1 MISRLKPFM
10 AYLELTQYVNLKKFS
25 AANKIPMTQLIREAI
40 DARIASG
47 DRFVFGYNKAIDDA
61 IDALNANRASQM
73 RFPSGKSFAEILTED
88 IIKLK
93 AKEAHEEKGIAK
105 APDSGRDAGSA
116 EAEDGSDQSLG
127 I

>member
-25 AANKIPMTQLIREAI
+25 AANKIPMSQLIREAI

-61 IDALNANRASQM
+61 INAVNANRASQM
-73 RFPSGKSFAEILTED
+73 RFPSGKSFAEILTD
-88 IIKLK
+88 DVIKLK
-93 AKEAHEEKGIAK
+93 VKDAHEEKRTAK
-105 APDSGRDAGSA
+105 ASDPGGDARGA
-116 EAEDGSDQSLG
+116 KAEDSSDPVLG
-127 I
+127 A